1 MWQARVLWAVRL
13 MVRRWKNDHKA
24 DIKVT
29 SHPLLKWIEC
39 KLAIRMIQKILVCF
53 CTKFRKLYQSWVIK
67 DKANEEIKVDVEE
80 NELNWSRVLGVQ
92 RYSTGRKETAVG
104 GRTQA
109 STPGCFSSF
118 YLDWDWD
125 PVSALDTAPVKTY
138 RNMHLHTHAHTW
150 SGGKSKRC
158 LNSTETLQRLSE
170 SSCAEQWPR
179 GGDYTLI
186 TTCVR
191 AHTHTNDHSEPHM
204 YTEIHGLPQMWDSG
218 L

>member
-1 MWQARVLWAVRL
+1 MITRL
-13 MVRRWKNDHKA
+13 T
-24 DIKVT
+24 KVT
-29 SHPLLKWIEC
+29 SHRLLKWIEC

-67 DKANEEIKVDVEE
+67 DKAIKEIKVYLEE

-92 RYSTGRKETAVG
+92 WYSTGRKETAVG
-104 GRTQA
+104 GRTQS

-138 RNMHLHTHAHTW
+138 RNMNLHTHAHGQVERAKDAW
-150 SGGKSKRC
+150 IAQKHSRGSLSPAVRNSGLGEGI
-158 LNSTETLQRLSE
+158 THWLQRTHTRE
-170 SSCAEQWPR
+170 
-179 GGDYTLI
+179 
-186 TTCVR
+186 
-191 AHTHTNDHSEPHM
+191 HTHEHSEPHM